1 MKNKRT
7 TSSSLV
13 FSLQSFTRST
23 LTPRR
28 GVPVDHFSRRCTSV
42 HQTWFRSTSVD
53 HSLNPRSVSSVK
65 SGAGASEQPISGEL
79 LNADSM
85 ALQPT
90 LDDTLININTEIDLF
105 RSMMNKTWREAVTIV
120 IYEHFECYTFQI
132 QRQFFWELCID
143 VSVLFKRYG
152 WGKGFVRPLDG
163 GCEDFGSGDRVLFP
177 EAKSTHCVIALPKAG
192 TQAFDFWEE
201 KTIEWGREDEFQFE
215 NLCAASSCRR
225 DGKTETSFDE
235 ALCREFVSCEIN
247 GKICIFKRED
257 CDFFLKQEEHL
268 DRSTLT
274 PDPPCGNPTLRVGSG
289 VSRGVPVDQISSPY
303 TSYKP
308 SSNVSTLTPDPPCGN
323 PTLRVGSGVS
333 RGVPSVDHSS
343 NPRSVSS
350 VKSGTG
356 ASEQPTSNPRTPPT
370 NPPYGGVRGLE
381 GGVPELFNAD
391 SIRLQPSSPLPPEG
405 GLPLDH
411 FDKSSTFHL
420 ININTQIDY
429 FRSMMNKTS
438 RAAEILNE
446 KAPEYHS
453 YELHRQF
460 LWELCL
466 DVCPLFERHGW
477 GKAFVCPLNG
487 GYKGFASGGRVL
499 FPEAKS
505 THRVIALPKSGRQV
519 FDVRSKQRI
528 EWGREDNFQF
538 ENLCAY
544 REDGILSIGE
554 VSPRDILVCQINQQA
569 YLLKR
574 EDCDLFL
581 LQEDCNL
588 LLKPSKE
595 DRRLLLHQQIT
606 NYLRKSR
613 NEFLQESQERRKL
626 LGKREEDMP
635 SDGWWEHIPEDDN
648 TRDCLTGLYD
658 TPPIQSQVVICKD
671 HPSVEAWMR
680 EEGVFGVV
688 LSVDPPSIITLHDDQ
703 GNPILGKDGKEVR
716 MPGIPRVE
724 VTFSEDDSRGGIY
737 LPADCVKLCEDD
749 EDAEDYGNESK
760 TH

>member
-7 TSSSLV
+7 TPSSSV

-28 GVPVDHFSRRCTSV
+28 GVPVDHFSNQLDPYTSV
-42 HQTWFRSTSVD
+42 TPPVGWGPM
-53 HSLNPRSVSSVK
+53 HSSNLRSVSSVK
-65 SGAGASEQPISGEL
+65 SGTGASKEPTSNPRTPPANPPYGGVRGLEGGVPEL
-79 LNADSM
+79 FNADSM

-192 TQAFDFWEE
+192 RQAFDFWEE

-274 PDPPCGNPTLRVGSG
+274 PR
-289 VSRGVPVDQISSPY
+289 RGVPVDQISSPY

-308 SSNVSTLTPDPPCGN
+308 SSNVSTLTP
-323 PTLRVGSGVS
+323 R
-333 RGVPSVDHSS
+333 RGVPVDHSS

-429 FRSMMNKTS
+429 FRSMMNKSS

-446 KAPEYHS
+446 KAPEYDS

-528 EWGREDNFQF
+528 AWGREDNFHF

-554 VSPRDILVCQINQQA
+554 VSPRDILVCQINQQP

>member
-7 TSSSLV
+7 TTSCSSV

-28 GVPVDHFSRRCTSV
+28 GVPVDHFSNRCTSV
-42 HQTWFRSTSVD
+42 NQTWFRSTSVD
-53 HSLNPRSVSSVK
+53 HISCRCTDVHQTSFPCISYKSSSNPLDRVTTVTRSTSVDHSSNLRSISSVK
-65 SGAGASEQPISGEL
+65 SGTGASEQSTSGEL
-79 LNADSM
+79 FNAGPM
-85 ALQPT
+85 RLQPST
-90 LDDTLININTEIDLF
+90 FDLININTEIDLF
-105 RSMMNKTWREAVTIV
+105 RSMMNKTWREAVNIV
-120 IYEHFECYTFQI
+120 IYEDFEYYSCQI

-152 WGKGFVRPLDG
+152 WGKAFVRPLED

-177 EAKSTHCVIALPKAG
+177 EAKSTHSVIALAKAG
-192 TQAFDFWEE
+192 TQAFDFLEE
-201 KTIEWGREDEFQFE
+201 KTIEWGREDEFHFE
-215 NLCAASSCRR
+215 NLCAASSRRR
-225 DGKTETSFDE
+225 DGKTETLFGES
-235 ALCREFVSCEIN
+235 LCREFVVCKIN
-247 GKICIFKRED
+247 GKRSILKRED

-274 PDPPCGNPTLRVGSG
+274 PR
-289 VSRGVPVDQISSPY
+289 RGVPVDQISSLY
-303 TSYKP
+303 TSYKH
-308 SSNVSTLTPDPPCGN
+308 SSNLST
-323 PTLRVGSGVS
+323 
-333 RGVPSVDHSS
+333 SVDHSS
-343 NPRSVSS
+343 TPRSVSA
-350 VKSGTG
+350 VKRGTG
-356 ASEQPTSNPRTPPT
+356 ASEQSTS
-370 NPPYGGVRGLE
+370 G
-381 GGVPELFNAD
+381 ELFNAGPM
-391 SIRLQPSSPLPPEG
+391 RLQPSSPLPPEG
-405 GLPLDH
+405 GFPFDH
-411 FDKSSTFHL
+411 FDKSSTFDL
-420 ININTQIDY
+420 ININTQIDL

-505 THRVIALPKSGRQV
+505 THRVIAFPRAGVQV

-528 EWGREDNFQF
+528 EWGREDNFHFQ
-538 ENLCAY
+538 NLCAH
-544 REDGILSIGE
+544 REDTGVSGPGTTLRLAE
-554 VSPRDILVCQINQQA
+554 LSPRDILVCQINDQP

-588 LLKPSKE
+588 LLRPSE
-595 DRRLLLHQQIT
+595 EERNLLLHQKLGILLKQ
-606 NYLRKSR
+606 KR
-613 NEFLQESQERRKL
+613 NEYLQKDQEFMKM
-626 LGKREEDMP
+626 LGEKEEDMP
-635 SDGWWEHIPEDDN
+635 SDGWWEHIPEDDD
-648 TRDCLTGLYD
+648 TRHFLTGLYK
-658 TPPIQSQVVICKD
+658 TPPVQSQVVICKD

-688 LSVDPPSIITLHDDQ
+688 LSVEPPSLITPLDKN
-703 GNPILGKDGKEVR
+703 GVPVLGKDDKQVR
-716 MPGIPRVE
+716 MPGIPLVE
-724 VTFSEDDSRGGIY
+724 IAFPEEKYQGGRF
-737 LPADCVKLCEDD
+737 LPADHLKVRE
-749 EDAEDYGNESK
+749 EQG
-760 TH
+760 